1 MSESKPHLKTLEEIE
16 RECILGLVEV
26 LRTEGV
32 DGVRYA
38 LWDMTNWHA
47 DYDPCIWRSRAPR
60 VFQHPSRVGVS
71 TIQALGQCRV
81 ITGFVRFPQ
90 DRFC

>member
-32 DGVRYA
+32 DGVRHGEA
-38 LWDMTNWHA
+38 SA
-47 DYDPCIWRSRAPR
+47 S
-60 VFQHPSRVGVS
+60 SRVQVDV
-71 TIQALGQCRV
+71 TPPVRA
-81 ITGFVRFPQ
+81 FVRA
-90 DRFC
+90 